1 MSVSSSG
8 KVSTASDGDG
18 GLTIVFGE
26 PSPFGSAELEFAGD
40 GTLVFDPAAPE
51 RLLRLEAEEPGLA
64 PSTLQAVLGAE
75 EAHRVLSDL
84 GDGQEL
90 ADVTAEPT
98 AELSGLARLGLASWL
113 EQWSPL
119 DIPGAAAA
127 VDVGLAAQEAGHSL
141 LAFQSFAR
149 GADFLV
155 SLSEAVLA
163 SDAAPPALLTA
174 LGESL
179 DGARV
184 ALGDEHPLALRLGD
198 LSERVS
204 SEVVG
209 ADLTARLQ
217 EILDQ
222 SLRVVAGTVVEVDFG
237 ALFTVDWAMVAARVV
252 SPQDGAIHMTRSDSG
267 IGLVVKA
274 AKYVDSGQ
282 LIGLSARLV
291 DPESGSVLATAPLR
305 WDASGSEFVA
315 QFPYGAY
322 GQDPNALASAIP
334 EVYSDPLDDMVPGP
348 RVGAARDEAE
358 AWRNA
363 VWALTHRRRSQAGE
377 AVFGE
382 PLPGEL
388 KVAGSLVSRAQRLV
402 NGLGGSSSVSSD
414 ALAAWRL
421 SLRGI
426 PSDDWPTGLEVP
438 GGRSV
443 SRPFLSEMVEVWDP
457 ELFEVTK

>member
-1 MSVSSSG
+1 MSMSSRWQ
-8 KVSTASDGDG
+8 VSTAPDDDG

-26 PSPFGSAELEFAGD
+26 PSPFGAAELEFAGD

-51 RLLRLEAEEPGLA
+51 RLLRLEAAEPGLA
-64 PSTLQAVLGAE
+64 PSTLAAVLGQE
-75 EAHRVLSDL
+75 EADRVLSDI

-90 ADVTAEPT
+90 EAVTPEPT
-98 AELSGLARLGLASWL
+98 TELSGLARLGLASWL

-127 VDVGLAAQEAGHSL
+127 VDVGLAAQEAEHSL

-163 SDAAPPALLTA
+163 SDTAPPALLTA

-184 ALGDEHPLALRLGD
+184 ALGDEHPLALRLGN

-267 IGLVVKA
+267 IGLVVQA

-282 LIGLSARLV
+282 LVGLSARLV
-291 DPESGSVLATAPLR
+291 DAETGSVLATAPLQ
-305 WDASGSEFVA
+305 WDAAGAQFVA
-315 QFPYGAY
+315 EFPFEAY
-322 GQDPNALASAIP
+322 AQDPGALAAAVP
-334 EVYSDPLDDMVPGP
+334 EVYSDQLDDMVPGP

-358 AWRNA
+358 AWRSA
-363 VWALTHRRRSQAGE
+363 VWALTHRRRSQAAE
-377 AVFGE
+377 VVLGE
-382 PLPGEL
+382 PLPGDL
-388 KVAGSLVSRAQRLV
+388 KTAGSLVSRAQRLV
-402 NGLGGSSSVSSD
+402 NGLRGSSGVRPD
-414 ALAAWRL
+414 ALAAWRRR
-421 SLRGI
+421 LRGVS
-426 PSDDWPTGLEVP
+426 SDDWPKGLEVP
-438 GGRSV
+438 GGQSI
-443 SRPFLSEMVEVWDP
+443 SRPFLSEMVEVWNP